1 MATAYAVNSRLLR
14 GFCAS
19 GPKSIA
25 HKRSFGKSPAPAEG
39 RFPGVFSR
47 SGQGRAARHGRG
59 LKIRTFAADSGQQ
72 AKAVP
77 RQAQPGGHPGQD
89 GRPSGRR
96 YGGRDLHRRSRHTGP
111 TPVIPTE
118 KRIRPAHVCGPRP
131 APSARGR
138 LPAPGRQATVRPCVQ
153 KSPASARINWSSCR
167 AWPKAVNRP
176 AVSSWPARWRSPPKD
191 CPPAPRPK
199 RWTSPGIPIPTARS
213 SSCWGRSASSVAA
226 PTSC

>member
-39 RFPGVFSR
+39 CFPGVFSR

-59 LKIRTFAADSGQQ
+59 PKIRTFAADSGQQ

-77 RQAQPGGHPGQD
+77 RQAHPGGHPGQD

-96 YGGRDLHRRSRHTGP
+96 YGAGTSTADPVTRGPRRQYPPKNGYAPPMSADPGLPPPPGAGCQRRADRLQCG
-111 TPVIPTE
+111 
-118 KRIRPAHVCGPRP
+118 HVCKNRP
-131 APSARGR
+131 PARGSTG
-138 LPAPGRQATVRPCVQ
+138 LHAGPGRKP
-153 KSPASARINWSSCR
+153 
-167 AWPKAVNRP
+167 
-176 AVSSWPARWRSPPKD
+176 
-191 CPPAPRPK
+191 
-199 RWTSPGIPIPTARS
+199 
-213 SSCWGRSASSVAA
+213 
-226 PTSC
+226 

>member
-47 SGQGRAARHGRG
+47 SGQGWAAVTARPDDRDVCCGWPTAGKGRA
-59 LKIRTFAADSGQQ
+59 
-72 AKAVP
+72 
-77 RQAQPGGHPGQD
+77 RQAQPGGHPRQD
-89 GRPSGRR
+89 GRPFGQRV
-96 YGGRDLHRRSRHTGP
+96 GGGSIPADLVHMGHASKPHRKGIR
-111 TPVIPTE
+111 TPLIPS
-118 KRIRPAHVCGPRP
+118 IPAS
-131 APSARGR
+131 PSARSR

-176 AVSSWPARWRSPPKD
+176 AVSSWPAR
-191 CPPAPRPK
+191 
-199 RWTSPGIPIPTARS
+199 
-213 SSCWGRSASSVAA
+213 
-226 PTSC
+226 

>member
-59 LKIRTFAADSGQQ
+59 PKIRTFAADSGQQ

-77 RQAQPGGHPGQD
+77 RQAHPGGHPGQD
-89 GRPSGRR
+89 GQPSGRR
-96 YGGRDLHRRSRHTGP
+96 YGAGTSTADPVTRGHAGNLHRKTDTPRPCMRAPACPLRPGPVASAGP
-111 TPVIPTE
+111 T
-118 KRIRPAHVCGPRP
+118 GY
-131 APSARGR
+131 SAAMCAKIARQRG
-138 LPAPGRQATVRPCVQ
+138 
-153 KSPASARINWSSCR
+153 INWSSCR

-199 RWTSPGIPIPTARS
+199 RWTSPGIPIPKARS

>member
-59 LKIRTFAADSGQQ
+59 PKIRTFAADSGQQ

-77 RQAQPGGHPGQD
+77 RQAHPGGHPGQD

-96 YGGRDLHRRSRHTGP
+96 YGAGTSTLIPSHGAHAGNLHRKTD
-111 TPVIPTE
+111 TP
-118 KRIRPAHVCGPRP
+118 RPCMRAPACPLRPGAGCQRRADRLQCGHVCKNRP
-131 APSARGR
+131 PARGSTG
-138 LPAPGRQATVRPCVQ
+138 LHAGPGRKP
-153 KSPASARINWSSCR
+153 
-167 AWPKAVNRP
+167 
-176 AVSSWPARWRSPPKD
+176 
-191 CPPAPRPK
+191 
-199 RWTSPGIPIPTARS
+199 
-213 SSCWGRSASSVAA
+213 
-226 PTSC
+226 

>member
-59 LKIRTFAADSGQQ
+59 PKIRTFAADSRQQ
-72 AKAVP
+72 AKLVP
-77 RQAQPGGHPGQD
+77 RQAQSEGLHGTMETIQTKM
-89 GRPSGRR
+89 
-96 YGGRDLHRRSRHTGP
+96 GGRDIHRRSRHTGP

-118 KRIRPAHVCGPRP
+118 KEYEPRSYPVSRP
-131 APSARGR
+131 APPPGAGCQRRADRLQCGHVCKNRPPARGSTG
-138 LPAPGRQATVRPCVQ
+138 LHAGPGRKP
-153 KSPASARINWSSCR
+153 
-167 AWPKAVNRP
+167 
-176 AVSSWPARWRSPPKD
+176 
-191 CPPAPRPK
+191 
-199 RWTSPGIPIPTARS
+199 
-213 SSCWGRSASSVAA
+213 
-226 PTSC
+226 

>member
-47 SGQGRAARHGRG
+47 SGQGWAAVTARPDDRDVCCGWPTAGKGRA
-59 LKIRTFAADSGQQ
+59 
-72 AKAVP
+72 
-77 RQAQPGGHPGQD
+77 RQAQPGGHPRQEMG
-89 GRPSGRR
+89 GHSAKESVAGAFPLLSSIWAHASKPHRKGIRTPLIPS
-96 YGGRDLHRRSRHTGP
+96 
-111 TPVIPTE
+111 IP
-118 KRIRPAHVCGPRP
+118 AS
-131 APSARGR
+131 PSARGR

-176 AVSSWPARWRSPPKD
+176 AVSSWPAR
-191 CPPAPRPK
+191 
-199 RWTSPGIPIPTARS
+199 
-213 SSCWGRSASSVAA
+213 
-226 PTSC
+226 

>member
-59 LKIRTFAADSGQQ
+59 PKIRTFAADSGQQ

-96 YGGRDLHRRSRHTGP
+96 YGAGTSTADPVTRGHAGNLQRKTDTPRPCRRA
-111 TPVIPTE
+111 
-118 KRIRPAHVCGPRP
+118 PACPPPPGAGCQRRADRLQCGHVCKNRP
-131 APSARGR
+131 PARGSTG
-138 LPAPGRQATVRPCVQ
+138 LHAGPGRKP
-153 KSPASARINWSSCR
+153 
-167 AWPKAVNRP
+167 
-176 AVSSWPARWRSPPKD
+176 
-191 CPPAPRPK
+191 
-199 RWTSPGIPIPTARS
+199 
-213 SSCWGRSASSVAA
+213 
-226 PTSC
+226 